1 MDGVGG
7 AQLNSTT
14 MVERMF
20 MVMKGEQKR
29 PVRAAK
35 RNLRDV
41 EKIIQDVSNCWAGN
55 TFGIIY
61 FWTPGFDLSSR
72 EVKTRLFFDDRS
84 FLKRRLQIKNKLSR
98 QPIYFWQPTT
108 ISSVIFGL
116 THCLS
121 KKEKTVAT
129 INFESNKRFS
139 LGHQNSQSIVALA
152 QKFSCYK
159 FLPKRELSNKF

>member
-41 EKIIQDVSNCWAGN
+41 EKIIQDVSNC
-55 TFGIIY
+55 
-61 FWTPGFDLSSR
+61 
-72 EVKTRLFFDDRS
+72 
-84 FLKRRLQIKNKLSR
+84 
-98 QPIYFWQPTT
+98 
-108 ISSVIFGL
+108 
-116 THCLS
+116 
-121 KKEKTVAT
+121 
-129 INFESNKRFS
+129 
-139 LGHQNSQSIVALA
+139 
-152 QKFSCYK
+152 
-159 FLPKRELSNKF
+159 